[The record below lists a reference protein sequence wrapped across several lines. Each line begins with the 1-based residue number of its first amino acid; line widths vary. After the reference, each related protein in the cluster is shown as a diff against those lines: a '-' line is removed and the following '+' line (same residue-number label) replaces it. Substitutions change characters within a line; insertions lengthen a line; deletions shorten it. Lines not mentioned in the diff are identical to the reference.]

1 MLRNSTN
8 TLKVFAFNHNT
19 AHPQTGDAANIT
31 CKVSLDG
38 AAAVA
43 LADTNPTEME
53 DGFYLFNVTAA
64 ESNGVTADFFPES
77 TTNNVQ
83 VICAEHNRYLL
94 PQGGVATLNN
104 QNSIISAIAAAEV
117 TVTNQLAANG
127 TLTLYNNREYGGAA
141 HSAITFNVAKDY
153 TGATSLELSIYDPS
167 SASTEYESLTATANS
182 STLISVTGSVDVTDT
197 YFGGTGKLEA
207 RYSLFANWSTNQE
220 TIATGRAVIFQ
231 QPE

>member
-53 DGFYLFNVTAA
+53 DGYYLFNVTAA

-94 PQGGVATLNN
+94 PQGGVATLSN
-104 QNSIISAIAAAEV
+104 QNSIISALSGAGV
-117 TVTNQLAANG
+117 TLVSPVTDLGNLV
-127 TLTLYNNREYGGAA
+127 LYNGRTYGGSA
-141 HSAITFNVAKDY
+141 HGAITFTVAKNY
-153 TGATSLELSIYDPS
+153 TSATYVELVLFELGDP
-167 SASTEYESLTATANS
+167 ATELQTLSGTVAS
-182 STLISVTGSVDVTDT
+182 STSITASGTINVSGDYSGEIAVLTTGYTLQAS
-197 YFGGTGKLEA
+197 
-207 RYSLFANWSTNQE
+207 WSGSME
-220 TIATGRAVIFQ
+220 TIATGRAFVYK
-231 QPE
+231 QPS